1 MKYQDLT
8 DKELME
14 AFQISIEMQDGR
26 SIKAIKD
33 EMSRR
38 TREE

>member
-1 MKYQDLT
+1 MKYKDMT
-8 DKELME
+8 DKELMI
-14 AFQISIEMQDGR
+14 AFQMAIEMQDGR
-26 SIKAIKD
+26 TIKAIKD

>member
-1 MKYQDLT
+1 MT
-8 DKELME
+8 DKELMQSL
-14 AFQISIEMQDGR
+14 QIAIEMQDGR
-26 SIKAIKD
+26 SLKAIKD